1 MGIVKLELNYTC
13 SEPEPLAD
21 DGPNTCAEGRL
32 WGEAFHGCISNFRG
46 TILFQSE
53 TFLRM

>member
-13 SEPEPLAD
+13 SEQEPLAD

-32 WGEAFHGCISNFRG
+32 WGGGISW
-46 TILFQSE
+46 LYQ
-53 TFLRM
+53 